1 MDKDTLKKGIDI
13 AAEVYAYA
21 KDVYDSIFG
30 KKKKIVEIIKEC
42 EENGVVKTYILTT
55 YEDSNGNRTFKK
67 SIISDNPKM
76 D

>member
-1 MDKDTLKKGIDI
+1 MNKDTLKKGIDI
-13 AAEVYAYA
+13 AAEVYTYA

-42 EENGVVKTYILTT
+42 KEDGAIKTYILTT
-55 YEDSNGNRTFKK
+55 YEDSDGNRTFKK